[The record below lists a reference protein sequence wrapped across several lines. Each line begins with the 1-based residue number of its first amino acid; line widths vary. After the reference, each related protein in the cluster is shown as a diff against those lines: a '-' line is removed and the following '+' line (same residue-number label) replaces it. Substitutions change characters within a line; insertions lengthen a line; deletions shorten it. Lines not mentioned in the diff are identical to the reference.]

1 MLFNS
6 YFFLLCF
13 LPVVLI
19 GFYLLSAYANRDLA
33 MAWLVFSSLF
43 FYSWWRP
50 PYLIL
55 IAASIIV
62 NYLIGKKIATATSHR
77 KTWLITGLAVNLGG
91 LCYFKYANFFVDSF
105 NGMAGIHIEVA
116 PIFLP
121 LAISFFTLQQIA
133 FLVDTYH
140 GKTQEYRFLHYCL
153 FVSFFP
159 QLIAGPIV
167 HHKEMMPQ
175 FMVDDYRHKK
185 AANLAVGVTI
195 VIIGLFKK
203 VVLADS
209 LATIASPIFAAVHHG
224 VTLSFFEAW
233 GGLLGYTFQLYFDFS
248 GYSDMAIGLARMF
261 GIRLPLNFFSPY
273 KARNIAE
280 VWRRWHM
287 TLSRFLRD
295 YLYIPLGG
303 NRKGSARRYLNLMIT
318 FALGGF
324 WHGAGWK
331 FLCWG
336 LMHGAYLVVYH
347 FWAQHI
353 KPLFGTRHAGNPLGH
368 AAGVVIT
375 FFFFI
380 LALVFVRADTFEGAI
395 EVLKAMFGANG
406 VALHPGSGF
415 WIGIAHGL
423 GVPVDI
429 AADAIRYVN
438 QETLEWFAV
447 SALIIWGAPNTAQI
461 MRAWEPALDSGP
473 FLKACKS
480 RFRWNPSIGW
490 ASSVILLLVVA
501 LMHMNNV
508 SEFLYFQF

>member
-1 MLFNS
+1 MLFNT

-19 GFYLLSAYANRDLA
+19 GFYLLSSYANRDMAL
-33 MAWLVFSSLF
+33 AWLVVSSLF

-50 PYLIL
+50 PYLAL
-55 IAASIIV
+55 IIV
-62 NYLIGKKIATATSHR
+62 SIAINYLIGKKIASSATHR
-77 KTWLITGLAVNLGG
+77 KAWLVLGLALNLGG
-91 LCYFKYANFFVDSF
+91 LTYYKYANFFVDSF
-105 NGMAGIHIEVA
+105 NEMAGTHVAVA

-140 GKTQEYRFLHYCL
+140 GQTQEYRFLHYCL

-175 FMVDDYRHKK
+175 FMENTMDRKRAV
-185 AANLAVGVTI
+185 NLAVGITI

-203 VVLADS
+203 VVLADN
-209 LATIASPIFAAVHHG
+209 LALIASPIFAAVGKG
-224 VTLSFFEAW
+224 VTLNFFEAW
-233 GGLLGYTFQLYFDFS
+233 GGILGYTFQLYFDFS

-261 GIRLPLNFFSPY
+261 GIKLPLNFFSPY

-280 VWRRWHM
+280 VWHRWHM

-303 NRKGSARRYLNLMIT
+303 NRRGPARRYLNLMIT

-336 LMHGAYLVVYH
+336 LMHGAYLCVYH
-347 FWAQHI
+347 FWAQFI
-353 KPLFGTRHAGNPLGH
+353 KPLFGTHRTGGLPAH
-368 AAGVVIT
+368 AAAVATT

-380 LALVFVRADTFEGAI
+380 LALVFVRADTYGGAI

-406 VALHPGSGF
+406 FALHPDSHF
-415 WIGIAHGL
+415 WISVFGYLGI
-423 GVPVDI
+423 PVDV
-429 AADAIRYVN
+429 AGSAIRFVN
-438 QETLEWFAV
+438 EQTMDWFAI
-447 SALIIWGAPNTAQI
+447 SALLIWGAPNTTQI
-461 MRAWEPALDSGP
+461 MGAWEPAFDSAP
-473 FLKACKS
+473 WLKAVPN
-480 RFRWNPSIGW
+480 RIRWSPSVGW
-490 ASSVILLLVVA
+490 ASGVILLLVVA

>member
-6 YFFLLCF
+6 YFFLLVF

-19 GFYLLSAYANRDLA
+19 GFYLLSAYTTRDLA
-33 MAWLVFSSLF
+33 LAWLVLTSLF

-55 IAASIIV
+55 IIASIAV
-62 NYLIGKKIATATSHR
+62 NYLVGKQIATAASRR
-77 KTWLITGLAVNLGG
+77 KTWLMLGLALNLGG
-91 LCYFKYANFFVDSF
+91 LTYFKYANFFVDSF
-105 NGMAGIHIEVA
+105 NDAAGTHVFVA

-133 FLVDTYH
+133 FLVDTYR
-140 GKTQEYRFLHYCL
+140 GQTQEYRFLHYCL

-175 FMVDDYRHKK
+175 FMEGTWRNQK
-185 AANLAVGVTI
+185 AANLAVGLTI

-209 LATIASPIFAAVHHG
+209 LALIASPIFAAAGKG
-224 VTLSFFEAW
+224 VSLTFFEAW

-261 GIRLPLNFFSPY
+261 GIKLPLNFFSPY

-280 VWRRWHM
+280 VWHRWHM

-303 NRKGSARRYLNLMIT
+303 NRRGPARRYLNLMIT

-336 LMHGAYLVVYH
+336 LMHGAYLVVYY
-347 FWAQHI
+347 FW
-353 KPLFGTRHAGNPLGH
+353 
-368 AAGVVIT
+368 AAGVTIT

-380 LALVFVRADTFEGAI
+380 LALVFVRADTYGSAI
-395 EVLKAMFGANG
+395 DVLKAMFGANG
-406 VALHPGSGF
+406 IALHPDAPF
-415 WIGIAHGL
+415 WIGVIGRL
-423 GVPVDI
+423 GIPVDV
-429 AADAIRYVN
+429 AVNAIRYVN
-438 QETLEWFAV
+438 QETLAWFAV
-447 SALIIWGAPNTAQI
+447 SALLIWGTPNTAQI
-461 MRAWEPALDSGP
+461 MGAWEPAFDSGP
-473 FLKACKS
+473 WLKTDRS
-480 RFRWNPSIGW
+480 RLRWSPSLGW
-490 ASSVILLLVVA
+490 ASCVIVLLVVA

>member
-19 GFYLLSAYANRDLA
+19 GFYLLSAHASRDLA
-33 MAWLVFSSLF
+33 LAWLVFSSLF

-55 IAASIIV
+55 IVSSIVV
-62 NYLIGKKIATATSHR
+62 NYLAGKKIATATAHR
-77 KTWLITGLAVNLGG
+77 KAWLFIGLVLNLGG
-91 LCYFKYANFFVDSF
+91 LVYFKYANFFVDSF
-105 NGMAGIHIEVA
+105 NGVAGTHVFVA

-175 FMVDDYRHKK
+175 FMQNTFRNKK
-185 AANLAVGVTI
+185 AVNLAVGITI

-209 LATIASPIFAAVHHG
+209 LALIASPIFAAVGKG

-261 GIRLPLNFFSPY
+261 GIQLPLNFFSPY

-280 VWRRWHM
+280 VWHRWHM

-347 FWAQHI
+347 FWAQYI

-368 AAGVVIT
+368 AAGVITT

-380 LALVFVRADTFEGAI
+380 LALVFVRADTYEGAI

-406 VALHPGSGF
+406 VALHPDSQF
-415 WIGIAHGL
+415 WIGILGGL
-423 GVPVDI
+423 GITVDI
-429 AADAIRYVN
+429 VGSAIRFVN
-438 QETLEWFAV
+438 EDTVWWFII
-447 SALIIWGAPNTAQI
+447 SALLIWGTPNTAQI
-461 MRAWEPALDSGP
+461 MGAWEPAFDSGP
-473 FLKACKS
+473 WLKNFGN
-480 RFRWNPSIGW
+480 RLRWSPSVGW
-490 ASSVILLLVVA
+490 ASGVILLLVVA

>member
-6 YFFLLCF
+6 YFFLLFF

-19 GFYLLSAYANRDLA
+19 GFYLLSSYTNRNLA
-33 MAWLVFSSLF
+33 LAWLVVSSLF

-50 PYLIL
+50 PYLAL
-55 IAASIIV
+55 IIVSIAV
-62 NYLIGKKIATATSHR
+62 NYLFGKQIAAATTYR
-77 KTWLITGLAVNLGG
+77 KAWLVAGLAINLAG
-91 LCYFKYANFFVDSF
+91 LGYFKYANFFVDSF
-105 NGMAGIHIEVA
+105 NDITGTHVHVA

-175 FMVDDYRHKK
+175 FMKNPYRDKI
-185 AANLAVGVTI
+185 ATNLAVGITI

-209 LATIASPIFAAVHHG
+209 LATIASPIFTAVSHG
-224 VTLSFFEAW
+224 VSLTFFEAW

-273 KARNIAE
+273 KARNIGE
-280 VWRRWHM
+280 VWHRWHM

-303 NRKGSARRYLNLMIT
+303 NRKGESRRYLNLMIT

-331 FLCWG
+331 FMCWG

-347 FWAQHI
+347 FWAKNI
-353 KPLFGTRHAGNPLGH
+353 KPLFGSRFSGNRLAHALS
-368 AAGVVIT
+368 VMVT

-380 LALVFVRADTFEGAI
+380 LALVFVRADTYGGAVD
-395 EVLKAMFGANG
+395 VLKAMFGANG
-406 VALHPGSGF
+406 IALHPDSQF
-415 WIGIAHGL
+415 WIGLIGHL
-423 GVPVDI
+423 GIPVDV
-429 AADAIRYVN
+429 AGSAIRFVN
-438 QETLEWFAV
+438 EQTMDWFV
-447 SALIIWGAPNTAQI
+447 ISALLIWGAPNTAQI
-461 MRAWEPALDSGP
+461 MGAWEPAFDSAP
-473 FLKACKS
+473 WIKACPNRIS
-480 RFRWNPSIGW
+480 WSPSVGW
-490 ASSVILLLVVA
+490 ASCAILLLVVA